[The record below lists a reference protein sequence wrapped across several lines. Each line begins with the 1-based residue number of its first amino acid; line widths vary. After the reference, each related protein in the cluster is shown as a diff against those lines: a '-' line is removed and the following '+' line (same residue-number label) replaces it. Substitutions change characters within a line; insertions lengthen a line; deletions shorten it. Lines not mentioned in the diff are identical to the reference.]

1 MNWEKFKILK
11 EPNLTI
17 EVLKTDG
24 DITDGRSYQNAK
36 ALINHLYDGYNLS
49 SIKILAELTTTL
61 ECDRLIDFLNVH
73 KRCLESMGIPNKDL
87 K

>member
-24 DITDGRSYQNAK
+24 NITYGCSYQNPK
-36 ALINHLYDGYNLS
+36 ALISYLYDGYNLS

-61 ECDRLIDFLNVH
+61 ECQRLIDFLEVH
-73 KRCLESMGIPNKDL
+73 KSCLESMGIPNKDL